1 MTVFASKINTAS
13 DSFKQNRAQ
22 MMAHIEKLQMLNARA
37 ATISEK
43 RKPRFEARGQLTP
56 RERLARLLD
65 PGMPFLEIGNIAGY
79 LLDTSDPD
87 KSIPGST
94 VITGIGFISGARCVV
109 VVDDSGIQAGS
120 LTQACAYRTT
130 RAEIIALEQKLPF
143 VHLV

>member
-13 DSFKQNRAQ
+13 DSFKQNRAE
-22 MMAHIEKLQMLNARA
+22 MMAHIEQLQMLNARA
-37 ATISEK
+37 AIISEK

-79 LLDTSDPD
+79 LLDTDDPD

-94 VITGIGFISGARCVV
+94 VIAGIGFI
-109 VVDDSGIQAGS
+109 
-120 LTQACAYRTT
+120 
-130 RAEIIALEQKLPF
+130 
-143 VHLV
+143 